1 VATRHSYVSTDDL
14 REYLAGTSYASNWT
28 SDGSIIARIVE
39 ASSRRVDNYV
49 GMQSFGPVTA
59 TRYYDIGAGALRDTP
74 QNSYNTTGSDNLG
87 FTSALSNA
95 IILDAWLL
103 SATTVTSY
111 KQTDRSE
118 SETLVEGYN
127 QDYLLM
133 PYNSTPK
140 VEIKLNED
148 TAKSFHA
155 GQQTLAIAGSWG
167 YTNDTSA
174 VKTTTGAITSTT
186 VTSWGVNDASGL
198 SPAQTILVDS
208 EQMYITSISSNTLTT
223 ERGVNGTT
231 AATHSAGANVYTY
244 MYPELVAQVCLDLGK
259 IIFRD
264 RDLGTIQTIGSGE
277 FGITRSDKEIMNT
290 LHSLDAYK
298 SLSNTSE
305 VYF

>member
-1 VATRHSYVSTDDL
+1 MATRHSYVSTDDL

-39 ASSRRVDNYV
+39 ASSRRIDNYV
-49 GMQSFGPVTA
+49 GMQSFGPVTE
-59 TRYYDIGAGALRDTP
+59 TRYYDIGLGSLRSTP
-74 QNSYNTTGSDNLG
+74 QNSYNTTGSNNVG
-87 FTSALSNA
+87 FTSALSSA

-148 TAKSFHA
+148 SEKSFHA
-155 GQQTLAIAGSWG
+155 GQQTLAITGSWG
-167 YTNDTSA
+167 YTNDTTPA
-174 VKTTTGAITSTT
+174 KTTTGAITSTT

-208 EQMYITSISSNTLTT
+208 EQMYITAISSNTLTT

-231 AATHSAGANVYTY
+231 AATHSAGANVYAY
-244 MYPELVAQVCLDLGK
+244 DYPELVTQVCLDLGK